1 MIRLATADDAA
12 SIQTIYA
19 PFCLCSPI
27 TFETEA
33 PTIEEMQQRI
43 TKLQQQYPWL
53 VYCSD
58 NEVLGYA
65 YAAPHHERVA
75 YQWSV
80 NVSVYI
86 HELARR
92 MGIGKSLYT
101 TLFEV
106 LKLQGYY
113 NAYAGVTQPN
123 IPSMRLHE
131 SLGFQHVGTYKNAG
145 YKCGEWHNVTWLG
158 LMLQPTAPNPKPPT
172 SIKLFQNSDKLQMLM
187 GY

>member
-1 MIRLATADDAA
+1 MIRLATVDDAA
-12 SIQTIYA
+12 SIQAIYA
-19 PFCLCSPI
+19 PFCLTSPA

-33 PTIEEMQQRI
+33 PTVEQMLSRI
-43 TKLQQQYPWL
+43 IKLQQQFPWL
-53 VYCSD
+53 VYDSN
-58 NEVLGYA
+58 NEILGYA
-65 YAAPHHERVA
+65 YAAPHHERAA

-86 HELARR
+86 HESARR

-101 TLFEV
+101 ALFKI

-131 SLGFQHVGTYKNAG
+131 SLGFQHAGIYKNAG
-145 YKCGEWHNVTWLG
+145 YKCGEWHDVIWLG
-158 LMLQPTAPNPKPPT
+158 LMLQPVAPNPQSPV
-172 SIKLFQNSDKLQMLM
+172 SIKKLYNSQEFK
-187 GY
+187 GIF